1 MDGYNPYSQA
11 NRKADARAMRA
22 RATGAAVASG
32 QTGEGFRG
40 AAITARNTNATMPN
54 TMTTPCIDAHVQIAT
69 LPVRFRL

>member
-1 MDGYNPYSQA
+1 MDGHNGYSQA

-22 RATGAAVASG
+22 RPAGAEVASRE
-32 QTGEGFRG
+32 TGERFRG

-54 TMTTPCIDAHVQIAT
+54 TMTTLCTGAHVQIAT